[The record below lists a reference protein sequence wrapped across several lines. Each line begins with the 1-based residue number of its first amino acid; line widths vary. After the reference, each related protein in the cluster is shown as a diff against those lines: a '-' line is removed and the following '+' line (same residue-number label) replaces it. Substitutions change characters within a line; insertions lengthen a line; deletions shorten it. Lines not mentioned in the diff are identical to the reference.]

1 MGDTFGQA
9 AENRRL
15 GCPQTL
21 ANKGALKRTIFRA
34 LTTGKYTLLT
44 VVAMLTLALT
54 STALAGNGVGSVFN
68 LGVTNTVNALTKLT
82 GSVAGSSLVIDNN
95 STGTGATALN
105 LQVKAGRAPMKVNSG
120 TKVTN
125 LNADKIDGKDS
136 TAFVGPTNFDAKVLT
151 TRDVFSQDYG
161 PLPLEYTYTS
171 HGGTL
176 IISASGTGFRSS
188 SNARGPGLIRM
199 NISVDGLGEAV
210 AQTYANERD
219 SHKAFVD
226 GYAVVKG
233 LPAGDHTISLEAAY
247 NEFFCNT
254 ASENNGHICT
264 TTNGTDSYAVSTVE
278 IPD

>member
-1 MGDTFGQA
+1 M
-9 AENRRL
+9 
-15 GCPQTL
+15 PPTL
-21 ANKGALKRTIFRA
+21 TYKGALMRTILRA
-34 LTTGKYTLLT
+34 LATGKYALLT

-54 STALAGNGVGSVFN
+54 STALAGNGVGGVFN

-82 GSVAGSSLVIDNN
+82 GSVAGSSFVIDNN
-95 STGTGATALN
+95 STGTGATALD
-105 LQVKAGRAPMKVNSG
+105 LQVEAGKAPMKVNSG

-136 TAFVGPTNFDAKVLT
+136 TAFVGPTNFDAEVLT
-151 TRDVFSQDYG
+151 TQDTFSQDFG

-176 IISASGTGFRSS
+176 IISASGSGYRSS

-199 NISVDGLGEAV
+199 AIRVDGLNRAN
-210 AQTYANERD
+210 ADAYTNERD

-233 LPAGDHTISLEAAY
+233 LPAGDHTIRLEAMY
-247 NEFFCNT
+247 NDSFCNT
-254 ASENNGHICT
+254 ASEHNFIICT
-264 TTNGTDSYAVSTVE
+264 TTDGADSYAVSVVE

>member
-1 MGDTFGQA
+1 M
-9 AENRRL
+9 
-15 GCPQTL
+15 
-21 ANKGALKRTIFRA
+21 RTILRA
-34 LTTGKYTLLT
+34 LATGKYALLT

-54 STALAGNGVGSVFN
+54 STALAGNGVGGVFN

-105 LQVKAGRAPMKVNSG
+105 LQVEAGKAPMKVNSG

-136 TAFVGPTNFDAKVLT
+136 TDFVGPTNFDAKVLT

-176 IISASGTGFRSS
+176 IISASGSGYRSS

-199 NISVDGLGEAV
+199 GISVDGSTEAV

-226 GYAVVKG
+226 GYAVVTG
-233 LPAGDHTISLEAAY
+233 LPAGDHTIRLEAIY

-264 TTNGTDSYAVSTVE
+264 TTNGLDSYAVSVVE